1 MPKWT
6 FSLLLIVLV
15 LSSCNLPSGSNQTP
29 TVDLVGTQVA
39 AILTSQPTAQ
49 PLPSETASPTNQPV
63 EPTALTPTSI
73 PTPESSP
80 TSTPIGDDP
89 RQVLGNPTFLDTL
102 DSGRSFGLQDKPY
115 DDDYTFIRVENGALV
130 LTSRYATG
138 YRGWRTG
145 GTKVGNAY
153 LETLV
158 RTGECSGLDT
168 YGLVFRSPDFVKGYW
183 FQLTCDGQWAF
194 GYWDGQQ
201 YVNLAEGGNVNDAIR
216 TGSNQTNRI
225 GVYAVGGNYTLYI
238 NGIKIRELS
247 DNTFTEPGSYGIV
260 IAARNTPN
268 FTVYA
273 EEFAFWRLD

>member
-1 MPKWT
+1 MPKWIL
-6 FSLLLIVLV
+6 SLV
-15 LSSCNLPSGSNQTP
+15 LILVFLAGCNLPTSGSPTP
-29 TVDLVGTQVA
+29 TIDLVGTQIA
-39 AILTSQPTAQ
+39 AILTSQPTVQ
-49 PLPSETASPTNQPV
+49 PPLTDTPAPTVQPAEPISATPTPTTSPEPSPTP
-63 EPTALTPTSI
+63 
-73 PTPESSP
+73 
-80 TSTPIGDDP
+80 TPIGEDP
-89 RQVLGNPTFLDTL
+89 RRVLGNPTFVDTL

-145 GTKVGNAY
+145 GAKVGNAY

-201 YVNLAEGGNVNDAIR
+201 YVNLAEGGNLNDAIR

-238 NGIKIRELS
+238 NGIKIREIS
-247 DNTFTEPGSYGIV
+247 DITFTEPGSYGIV

-273 EEFAFWRLD
+273 EEFAYWRLD